1 MRQKRSKIDSAN
13 AEATGLV
20 RSDVER
26 ANHLADWAFKESQS
40 LQYFK
45 GQADALKVFA
55 SLLSESNPQSAYEF
69 ATKALEIY
77 NQIGDDY
84 GASGALMFVAKH
96 YQNAGWTTRS
106 HYVLVEA
113 YEKSSRAG
121 NAKVSAAALFNLGV
135 NAEDRG
141 DRAQALEF
149 YTRAKEGAR
158 ESGNESIYW
167 RALCAEQE
175 MHYDLKNDL
184 FDIQQITNALH
195 TVKGEKQEESLVEF
209 NVLLSKIARDSGD
222 LMSSRRHLKRGYVLA
237 KKMNDERAC
246 AEILCHLGTNR
257 ADNGRYKSA
266 KRLLEIALKGAIAQ
280 GVRSLET
287 SILKQLSYTYSKL
300 GDASTALELM
310 NRYSEIKDELFA
322 HESKKHFEEMKT
334 FHEVQL
340 VEEESKVL
348 RKKNIELAAVNKR
361 LEAAFLEKQKLQKEL
376 ERLVRIDELTGAL
389 NRRESLSIGNEIIS
403 RFHSQGRAG
412 VVMIVDIDRFKS
424 INDEFGHSIGD
435 EVLRRFTQSC
445 QRVLRPTD
453 SFGRLGGEE
462 FCILL
467 DRTKL
472 DIALKVAERVMK
484 SIRSTRVSDIMGEK
498 VVTASIGVVE
508 VNKNHTT
515 IEAALHDADLGLYEA
530 KRTGR
535 DKICVTGVKK
545 NKAA

>member
-1 MRQKRSKIDSAN
+1 MRHKRSKIDSAN
-13 AEATGLV
+13 AEASVLV
-20 RSDVER
+20 RTNTER

-55 SLLSESNPQSAYEF
+55 SLLSETNPQSAYEF

-77 NQIGDDY
+77 NQIGDDF
-84 GASGALMFVAKH
+84 GASSALMFVAKH

-106 HYVLVEA
+106 HYVLIEA

-141 DRAQALEF
+141 DRVQALDF
-149 YTRAKEGAR
+149 YARAKQGAH

-167 RALCAEQE
+167 RAFCAEQE
-175 MHYDLKNDL
+175 MYYDLNDSL
-184 FDIQQITNALH
+184 FDIHQITNALH
-195 TVKGEKQEESLVEF
+195 SVKGEKQEESLVELNIF
-209 NVLLSKIARDSGD
+209 LSKIARDRGD
-222 LMSSRRHLKRGYVLA
+222 HMSSRRHLKRGFLLA

-246 AEILCHLGTNR
+246 AEILTHLGTNR
-257 ADNGRYKSA
+257 ADKGRYKSA
-266 KRLLEIALKGAIAQ
+266 KKLLELALKGAASQ
-280 GVRSLET
+280 GIRALET
-287 SILKQLSYTYSKL
+287 SILKQLAEITARL
-300 GDASTALELM
+300 GDTATALELM
-310 NRYSEIKDELFA
+310 NRYAEIRDELFA
-322 HESKKHFEEMKT
+322 FESKKHFEEMKT
-334 FHEVQL
+334 LHEVQL
-340 VEEESKVL
+340 VEEESKAL
-348 RKKNIELAAVNKR
+348 RKKNVELAAVNKR

-403 RFHSQGRAG
+403 RFHSQGRPG

-453 SFGRLGGEE
+453 NFGRLGGEE

-467 DRTKL
+467 DRTKI
-472 DIALKVAERVMK
+472 DIALKVADRVMK
-484 SIRSTRVSDIMGEK
+484 SIRSTRVSDLMGEK
-498 VVTASIGVVE
+498 IVTASIGVVE
-508 VNKNHTT
+508 VNKNHQT